1 MIKGLRTLCSRK
13 GAIGVVMSATLA
25 ILTACGG
32 GGGGGGGGGFLPGDG
47 NGDTTPYTISLT
59 AVDAAGNP
67 TTQVTETFPVTLRV
81 EVRED
86 NGSAAPVTGVVVLA
100 VAEFAVISP
109 ANGQALTNSEGIA
122 ELEIQAGATLG
133 ADTITVTAESPA
145 GTITATIGLEIS
157 GAGLSLGFFEGTN
170 FVAGQIG
177 LSSSSLA
184 FRGSAVVRLAVVDE
198 AGTPSGAMQS
208 IRLSSACSLSGLASF
223 RPIGDTGDGTNTLTI
238 QTLDGLASAEY
249 LAGNCE
255 TSDDLTATLIDG
267 DSTATASVTIA
278 GRDANFIGYVSTEPT
293 EGGDTSGRTII
304 ALKGTGGPG
313 RPEVAS
319 VTFEVLEE
327 AVILEAGDP
336 NPGEP
341 GYLDLD
347 SRKPLAGVTVN
358 FALTNALG
366 GTTLVNTSAVT
377 NSQGL
382 VVVNVSAGNV
392 ATSTV
397 VTASFDTSSN
407 QQQAASS
414 NQIVISTGLAQ
425 QNGISVSASQFHV
438 PGAGDID
445 GVESTITVR
454 LVDRFGNPVAD
465 GTSVVFTT
473 EYGAVDTSCLTGTRN
488 GERASADTPA
498 VGTCS
503 VLWTSQAPRFPVFNQ
518 DLIQTIVDDGSYDC
532 PSHTGSFGPCP
543 DDLGAIRG
551 LRSTVTITVVGEE
564 FFVDA
569 NGNGIYDDGESFEN
583 LPEAFTD
590 HNEDG
595 VYTPFAGPQCP
606 APSSVENCEAAGSS
620 EEFIDF
626 NGDGMYSE
634 NVDPNT
640 GEGVYNGSL
649 CPPEGDGVFCS
660 RELLNVRSSIVLT
673 LTASAQNLQILAG
686 KTPDSPRVATTIL
699 QEGVLYDVYIADLY
713 NNAPGAGTNL
723 TFRADQDCAI
733 VFPEST
739 DSLSLT
745 VPDLVGQTG
754 AFTTSIR
761 INGTGVPGG
770 GRITVLA
777 EDAAGTTSQ
786 IGSFGC
792 STVCSDDPDPTDPN
806 ACNETL

>member
-1 MIKGLRTLCSRK
+1 
-13 GAIGVVMSATLA
+13 MSAIVGTMLA
-25 ILTACGG
+25 VLSACGG
-32 GGGGGGGGGFLPGDG
+32 GGGSGGGGGFLPGDG
-47 NGDTTPYTISLT
+47 DNDVTSYTITLT
-59 AVDAAGNP
+59 TVDPAGNP
-67 TTQVTETFPVTLRV
+67 TTLVSETFPATLRI

-86 NGSAAPVTGVVVLA
+86 TVDAAAVSGLVVLA
-100 VAEFAVISP
+100 TADFAVISP
-109 ANGQALTNSEGIA
+109 ANGQALTNADGIA
-122 ELEIQAGATLG
+122 ELEIQAGGTLG
-133 ADTITVTAESPA
+133 ADTITVTAESPG
-145 GTITATIGLEIS
+145 GTVTATIGVEIS
-157 GAGLSLGFFEGTN
+157 GAGLSLGYFEGTS
-170 FVAGQIG
+170 FIAGQIG
-177 LSSSSLA
+177 LSSDSLA
-184 FRGSAVVRLAVVDE
+184 FRGSAVARLAVVDE
-198 AGTPSGAMQS
+198 AGTPSSAVQL

-223 RPIGDTGDGTNTLTI
+223 RAIGDTGTGTNTLTI
-238 QTLDGLASAEY
+238 ETLDGLASAEY
-249 LAGNCE
+249 LAGSCE
-255 TSDDLTATLIDG
+255 TSDDLTATLVDG

-293 EGGDTSGRTII
+293 EGGDTNGRTII
-304 ALKGTGGPG
+304 ALKNTGGPG

-327 AVILEAGDP
+327 AVVLEPGDP
-336 NPGEP
+336 APGEP

-347 SRKPLAGVTVN
+347 KRTPLAGVTVN

-366 GTTLVNTSAVT
+366 GITLLNTSGVT

-382 VVVNVSAGNV
+382 VVVDVSAGNV

-397 VTASFDTSSN
+397 VTASFDTSQN

-414 NQIVISTGLAQ
+414 NQIVISTGLPQ

-438 PGAGDID
+438 PGARDID

-473 EYGAVDTSCLTGTRN
+473 EYGAIDTSCLTGTSN
-488 GERASADTPA
+488 GERADPGTPA

-518 DLIQTIVDDGSYDC
+518 DLVQTTVDDNSYDC

-543 DDLGAIRG
+543 NDLGAIRG

-564 FFVDA
+564 FFVDG
-569 NGNGIYDDGESFEN
+569 NGNGVYDEGESFEN

-606 APSSVENCEAAGSS
+606 SPSPEENCIAAGSS

-626 NGDGMYSE
+626 NGDGVYSE

-649 CPPEGDGVFCS
+649 CPPDGDGVFCS
-660 RELLNVRSSIVLT
+660 RELLNVRASVVLT
-673 LTASAQNLQILAG
+673 LTASAQNLQVLAG
-686 KTPDSPRVATTIL
+686 KTPDNPRVATTIL
-699 QEGVLYDVYIADLY
+699 QEGSLYEIYVADVY
-713 NNAPGAGTNL
+713 NNAPGAGTTL

-739 DSLSLT
+739 ESLTLT
-745 VPDLVGQTG
+745 VPDLVGQSG
-754 AFTTSIR
+754 AFTTSLR
-761 INGTGVPGG
+761 INGTGIPGG

-777 EDAAGTTSQ
+777 QDIGGATSQ

-806 ACNETL
+806 ACDETLP

>member
-1 MIKGLRTLCSRK
+1 
-13 GAIGVVMSATLA
+13 MSAMLA
-25 ILTACGG
+25 ALTACGG
-32 GGGGGGGGGFLPGDG
+32 GGGGSDGGGFLPGGGDS
-47 NGDTTPYTISLT
+47 DTTSYTITLT
-59 AVDAAGNP
+59 TVDAAGNP
-67 TTQVTETFPVTLRV
+67 TTQVSETFPVTLIV
-81 EVRED
+81 EVKENTVD
-86 NGSAAPVTGVVVLA
+86 ATPVAGLVVLA
-100 VAEFAVISP
+100 TADFAVISP
-109 ANGQALTNSEGIA
+109 TNGQALTNADGIA
-122 ELEIQAGATLG
+122 ELTIRAGASLG
-133 ADTITVTAESPA
+133 ADTITVTAESPG
-145 GTITATIGLEIS
+145 GTVTATIGVEIS
-157 GAGLSLGFFEGTN
+157 GAGLTLGYFEGTS
-170 FVAGQIG
+170 FVAGEIG
-177 LSSSSLA
+177 LSSDSLA
-184 FRGSAVVRLAVVDE
+184 FRGSAVARLAVVDE
-198 AGTPSGAMQS
+198 AGTPSSAVQL

-223 RPIGDTGDGTNTLTI
+223 RAIGDTGEGTNTLTVE
-238 QTLDGLASAEY
+238 TLDGLASAEY
-249 LAGNCE
+249 LAGSCE
-255 TSDDLTATLIDG
+255 SGDDLTATLIDG

-336 NPGEP
+336 APGEP

-347 SRKPLAGVTVN
+347 KRKPLAGVAVN
-358 FALTNALG
+358 FSLTNTLG
-366 GTTLVNTSAVT
+366 GISLLNVSGVT

-382 VVVNVSAGNV
+382 VVVEVSAGNV

-397 VTASFDTSSN
+397 ATASFDTSAN

-438 PGAGDID
+438 PGARDID

-473 EYGAVDTSCLTGTRN
+473 EYGAIDTSCLTGVSNGTR
-488 GERASADTPA
+488 ADTATPGL
-498 VGTCS
+498 GTCS

-518 DLIQTIVDDGSYDC
+518 DLIQTTVDDNSYNC

-564 FFVDA
+564 FFVDG
-569 NGNGIYDDGESFEN
+569 NGNGIYDEGESFEN

-595 VYTPFAGPQCP
+595 VYTPFAGPACP
-606 APSSVENCEAAGSS
+606 SPTSEENCIAAGSS

-640 GEGVYNGSL
+640 GEGVYNGTL
-649 CPPEGDGVFCS
+649 CPPAGDGVFCS
-660 RELLNVRSSIVLT
+660 RDLLNVRANIVLT
-673 LTASAQNLQILAG
+673 LSASAQNLQVLAG
-686 KTPDSPRVATTIL
+686 KGPDRPRVATNNL
-699 QEGVLYDVYIADLY
+699 NEGSLYDIYVADVY
-713 NNAPGAGTNL
+713 NNAPGAGTTL
-723 TFRADQDCAI
+723 TFRADEDCQI
-733 VFPEST
+733 KFPEDT
-739 DSLSLT
+739 DSLEVV
-745 VPDLVGQTG
+745 VPDLIGARG
-754 AFTTSIR
+754 AFTQTIR
-761 INGTGVPGG
+761 INGTGATGG
-770 GRITVLA
+770 GRISILA
-777 EDAAGTTSQ
+777 ADPSGATSQ

-792 STVCSDDPDPTDPN
+792 QSQCSDPDFDPTDPEN
-806 ACNETL
+806 CDETP